1 MTRTQVWRLS
11 LAAILGFGWLFLV
24 PLNAYATCVNF
35 IQSQTIAAAYEG
47 DAEPTVHHM
56 DTCSGDDVSYQIPIA
71 STITF
76 DGVQYSNI
84 YATTNSVITFGQP
97 DGTFH
102 TYPSTPSISL
112 YSMDWF
118 PGASGTS
125 GLDIYYS
132 EGGFQLNL
140 NMVPFGNYGAQP
152 STVNILV
159 AITNTGGL
167 AVSYSYQ
174 GPEYQNLR
182 TGVRLHDG
190 QVISLE
196 AWGATP
202 VSPEEPLPTLQAQPV
217 ADPTQSPSPEPE
229 PESTSAPI
237 TITPEEQQAEVA
249 EATQLAD
256 QISDLNNLIAAINGE
271 ELTPEPEPT
280 ENPTPEPEPSSEPTT
295 EPEPDVEVEPEI
307 ITPED
312 PRFPDDGEQTE
323 PDNPNPSPSSDTTD
337 GESEDPSPEPE
348 PSVEPTPEPSPQPT
362 DTDQDPTPEP
372 EPIDSQEPVDLPS
385 NDDIINEPI
394 DNSSPISEEELK
406 NLNKLIGVNDAK
418 LAAELSNMLT
428 ELSPEQEKEVAK
440 DLGIKTEEVALIAEI
455 VKENPVVAVAIVEFA
470 SRLEEN
476 IDAPMPYTLADATT
490 EIAAEQFL
498 ADPIGALTNIDL
510 SEVLNPSEWGKDMT
524 DDQREKAQEVIVPVI
539 IASNIIAA
547 AMTRRIG

>member
-56 DTCSGDDVSYQIPIA
+56 DTCSGDDIGYQIPIA

-76 DGVQYSNI
+76 DGVEYSNI

-112 YSMDWF
+112 YSMDWY

-190 QVISLE
+190 SIVSLE

-202 VSPEEPLPTLQAQPV
+202 VSAEEPLPTLQAQPV
-217 ADPTQSPSPEPE
+217 AEPTQSPEPE
-229 PESTSAPI
+229 PTYIPI

-280 ENPTPEPEPSSEPTT
+280 ENPTPEPEPSNEPTT

-455 VKENPVVAVAIVEFA
+455 VKDNPVVAIALVEFA

-476 IDAPMPYTLADATT
+476 VDAQMPYTLADATT

>member
-56 DTCSGDDVSYQIPIA
+56 DTCSGDDISYQIPIA

-76 DGVQYSNI
+76 DGVEYSNI

-112 YSMDWF
+112 YSMDWY

-190 QVISLE
+190 SIVSLE

-202 VSPEEPLPTLQAQPV
+202 VSAEEPLPTLQAQPV
-217 ADPTQSPSPEPE
+217 ADPTQSPEPE
-229 PESTSAPI
+229 PTYIPI

-280 ENPTPEPEPSSEPTT
+280 ENPTTEPEPSSEPTT
-295 EPEPDVEVEPEI
+295 EPETDVEVEPEI

>member
-56 DTCSGDDVSYQIPIA
+56 DTCSGDDISYQIPIA

-76 DGVQYSNI
+76 DGQQYSNI

-97 DGTFH
+97 NGTFH

-112 YSMDWF
+112 YSMDWY

-190 QVISLE
+190 SIVSLE

-202 VSPEEPLPTLQAQPV
+202 VAAGSSAPTLQAEPV
-217 ADPTQSPSPEPE
+217 ADPTASPEPTPE
-229 PESTSAPI
+229 PTVI
-237 TITPEEQQAEVA
+237 TAEEQQAQVA
-249 EATQLAD
+249 EAIQLAND
-256 QISDLNNLIAAINGE
+256 ISNLNNLIAAINGDQVDPTPDP
-271 ELTPEPEPT
+271 TPEV
-280 ENPTPEPEPSSEPTT
+280 TPEPEPSLD
-295 EPEPDVEVEPEI
+295 PELPDPDVEVDPEI

-337 GESEDPSPEPE
+337 GENEDPSPEPE
-348 PSVEPTPEPSPQPT
+348 PSEEPTPEPSPQPT

-372 EPIDSQEPVDLPS
+372 EPVDSEEPVDLPS

-428 ELSPEQEKEVAK
+428 ELSPEQKKEVAK
-440 DLGIKTEEVALIAEI
+440 DLGIKTEEMALIAEI

-476 IDAPMPYTLADATT
+476 ADAPMPYTLADATT

-510 SEVLNPSEWGKDMT
+510 SKVLNPSEWGKDMT

-539 IASNIIAA
+539 IASNVIAA

>member
-1 MTRTQVWRLS
+1 LTRTQVWRLS

-56 DTCSGDDVSYQIPIA
+56 DTCSGDDIGYQIPIA

-76 DGVQYSNI
+76 DGVEYSNI

-112 YSMDWF
+112 YSMDWY

-190 QVISLE
+190 SIVSLE

-202 VSPEEPLPTLQAQPV
+202 VSAEEPLPTLQAQPV
-217 ADPTQSPSPEPE
+217 AEPTQSPEPE
-229 PESTSAPI
+229 PTYIPI

-280 ENPTPEPEPSSEPTT
+280 ENPTPEPEPSNEPTT

-455 VKENPVVAVAIVEFA
+455 VKDNPVVAIALVEFA

-476 IDAPMPYTLADATT
+476 VDAQMPYTLADATT

>member
-1 MTRTQVWRLS
+1 MTGTKTWRLS

-24 PLNAYATCVNF
+24 PYDAYATCVNY

-47 DAEPTVHHM
+47 DTEPTVHTM

-71 STITF
+71 TTITF

-97 DGTFH
+97 DGTYW

-118 PGASGTS
+118 PGYANQTS

-140 NMVPFGNYGAQP
+140 NMVPFGNWNAQP

-190 QVISLE
+190 SIVSLE
-196 AWGATP
+196 EWGATQ
-202 VSPEEPLPTLQAQPV
+202 VSPTAAPTLQAEPV
-217 ADPTQSPSPEPE
+217 VDPTASPEP
-229 PESTSAPI
+229 TPI
-237 TITPEEQQAEVA
+237 SPEQQQAQAA
-249 EATQLAD
+249 EATQLAAD
-256 QISDLNNLIAAINGE
+256 ISSLNNLIASINGE
-271 ELTPEPEPT
+271 DSAEEVSPEPEITPEPEPT
-280 ENPTPEPEPSSEPTT
+280 EETVPD
-295 EPEPDVEVEPEI
+295 PDVVVEPEI

-312 PRFPDDGEQTE
+312 PRFPDDTDGQNEQDPSTNPEDSGTSDE
-323 PDNPNPSPSSDTTD
+323 PSENQEPSPGPAPQEEDTSQSED
-337 GESEDPSPEPE
+337 DQSENPQPSEDPVTVP
-348 PSVEPTPEPSPQPT
+348 
-362 DTDQDPTPEP
+362 D
-372 EPIDSQEPVDLPS
+372 
-385 NDDIINEPI
+385 N
-394 DNSSPISEEELK
+394 NSSDNNSTGNSISEDELK
-406 NLNKLIGVNDAK
+406 KLNKLIGANDAK
-418 LAAELSNMLT
+418 LLAKLT
-428 ELSPEQEKEVAK
+428 DSQKEQVA
-440 DLGIKTEEVALIAEI
+440 DALGIKSQEIILVAELAQS
-455 VKENPVVAVAIVEFA
+455 NPAVAKA
-470 SRLEEN
+470 LESFTEKAKQN
-476 IDAPMPYTLADATT
+476 ADAPMPYTLADAVT
-490 EIAAEQFL
+490 EAQTEQFL

-510 SEVLNPSEWGKDMT
+510 SKVLSPSEWGKDMT

-539 IASNIIAA
+539 IASNIVAA
-547 AMTRRIG
+547 AMTRRI

>member
-1 MTRTQVWRLS
+1 
-11 LAAILGFGWLFLV
+11 
-24 PLNAYATCVNF
+24 
-35 IQSQTIAAAYEG
+35 
-47 DAEPTVHHM
+47 M
-56 DTCSGDDVSYQIPIA
+56 DTCSGDDIGYQIPIA

-76 DGVQYSNI
+76 DGVEYSNI

-112 YSMDWF
+112 YSMDWY

-190 QVISLE
+190 SIVSLE

-202 VSPEEPLPTLQAQPV
+202 VSAEEPLPTLQAQPV
-217 ADPTQSPSPEPE
+217 AEPTQSPEPE
-229 PESTSAPI
+229 PTYIPI

-455 VKENPVVAVAIVEFA
+455 VKDNPVVAIALVEFA

-476 IDAPMPYTLADATT
+476 VDAQMPYTLADATT